1 MNIIEKS
8 KKGFPNFNFS
18 NLLVLVFITYVI
30 RVYYNVI
37 SLVWKHKS
45 WLFLFW
51 YISNE
56 MFNQVNFSSFFFFF

>member
-1 MNIIEKS
+1 MLLFKSKILLVFTKVIIAFSCVLRKLMNIIEKS

-37 SLVWKHKS
+37 SLV
-45 WLFLFW
+45 
-51 YISNE
+51 
-56 MFNQVNFSSFFFFF
+56 